1 MLCFL
6 SIKQMN
12 IHIDN
17 FDINKLNPSMLNYMD
32 HLHNYLDE
40 GWNIYKKN
48 RSYILKKNG
57 CKMMIPDKI
66 MLSQTEFCD
75 DNQSYKYILC
85 FLYNVLN
92 NGWVIKKSN
101 ANYIF
106 IKNHEGKKEIFSN
119 DYINTFIKENFNSHL
134 IK

>member
-1 MLCFL
+1 
-6 SIKQMN
+6 MN

-17 FDINKLNPSMLNYMD
+17 FDVDKLNPIVFTLMA
-32 HLHNYLDE
+32 HLHQYLDE
-40 GWNIYKKN
+40 GWKIHKKN
-48 RSYILKKNG
+48 QCYILKKQES
-57 CKMMIPDKI
+57 KI
-66 MLSQTEFCD
+66 ILCD
-75 DNQSYKYILC
+75 GIHLKNKYIHDDTSSLKYILC

-92 NGWVIKKSN
+92 NGWVIRKSN

-119 DYINTFIKENFNSHL
+119 NYINTFLKENFNFNL

>member
-1 MLCFL
+1 
-6 SIKQMN
+6 MN

-48 RSYILKKNG
+48 HSYILKKNG

-66 MLSQTEFCD
+66 MLSQTELCD

-101 ANYIF
+101 TNYIF

-119 DYINTFIKENFNSHL
+119 DYINTFLKENFNSHL

>member
-1 MLCFL
+1 
-6 SIKQMN
+6 MN

-17 FDINKLNPSMLNYMD
+17 FDVDKLNPVVFTLMA
-32 HLHNYLDE
+32 HLHQYLDE
-40 GWNIYKKN
+40 GWKIHKKN
-48 RSYILKKNG
+48 QSYILKKQEL
-57 CKMMIPDKI
+57 KI
-66 MLSQTEFCD
+66 ILCD
-75 DNQSYKYILC
+75 GIHLKNKYIHDDTSSLKYILC

-92 NGWVIKKSN
+92 NGWVIRKSN

-119 DYINTFIKENFNSHL
+119 NYINTFLKENFNFNL